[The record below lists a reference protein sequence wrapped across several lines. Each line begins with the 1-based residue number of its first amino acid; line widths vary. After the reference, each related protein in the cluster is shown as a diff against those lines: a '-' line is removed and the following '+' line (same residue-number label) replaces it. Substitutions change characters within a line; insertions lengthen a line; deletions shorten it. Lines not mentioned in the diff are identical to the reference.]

1 MDSNNDCVGGR
12 TRGNL
17 PLKRGRFREERGHAH
32 FPTLRLSKLAATLR
46 FEAFQR
52 RVQCQRSV
60 SRGREGGHAP
70 AQVIGSIDFIETEC
84 GIALLENSGATQV
97 AEFIR

>member
-1 MDSNNDCVGGR
+1 MP
-12 TRGNL
+12 T
-17 PLKRGRFREERGHAH
+17 
-32 FPTLRLSKLAATLR
+32 FPTPRLSKLAATLR

-97 AEFIR
+97 AQFIRQLILVMMLDDKQTAFG